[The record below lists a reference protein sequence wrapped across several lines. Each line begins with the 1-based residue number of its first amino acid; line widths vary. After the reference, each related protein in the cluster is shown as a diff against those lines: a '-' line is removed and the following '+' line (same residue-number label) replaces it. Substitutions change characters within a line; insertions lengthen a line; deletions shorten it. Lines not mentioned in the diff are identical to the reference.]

1 MVVRQSHRTAPVGV
15 GASCLSSPLLSPF
28 GEIDCKKLSQRFARL
43 VGRRLVVYEV
53 MAEIPDWLFQ
63 PGHVVSVIR
72 VGKDVQFQ
80 RNARGLWPR
89 YSDIILATGK
99 LAACIYG
106 GPIVL
111 LAD

>member
-1 MVVRQSHRTAPVGV
+1 M
-15 GASCLSSPLLSPF
+15 
-28 GEIDCKKLSQRFARL
+28 

-53 MAEIPDWLFQ
+53 MAEIVNRRLQ
-63 PGHVVSVIR
+63 PRHVVSVISI
-72 VGKDVQFQ
+72 GKDYESQG
-80 RNARGLWPR
+80 NARDLWPR
-89 YSDIILATGK
+89 YSEIILATGK